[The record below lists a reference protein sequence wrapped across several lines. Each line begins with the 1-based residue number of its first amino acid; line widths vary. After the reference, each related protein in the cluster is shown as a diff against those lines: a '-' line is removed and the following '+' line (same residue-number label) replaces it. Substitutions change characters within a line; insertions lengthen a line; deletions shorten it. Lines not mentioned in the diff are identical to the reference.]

1 MTPSSSLLNCVPY
14 LSCPRSL
21 RTPLPYLLAPPQAE
35 CLCQP
40 DVLLGKNL
48 VYCAPTSG
56 GKSIVSEILALR
68 RLLTTGKPFMLVLPF
83 VALCNEKAVSVEKCE
98 KYRPPP
104 GGGPLSAS
112 FILPSLLFPEPF
124 HSSSF
129 IHPPCPLPTI

>member
-1 MTPSSSLLNCVPY
+1 MPY

-21 RTPLPYLLAPPQAE
+21 HAPLPHPLAPPPQAE

-83 VALCNEKAVSVEKCE
+83 VALCNEKAVSVEKCV
-98 KYRPPP
+98 
-104 GGGPLSAS
+104 
-112 FILPSLLFPEPF
+112 
-124 HSSSF
+124 
-129 IHPPCPLPTI
+129 